1 MTFRSSSHQFR
12 QRPTVQASSPRRFYF
27 LGSGDPT
34 ALVPRIDT
42 PLAITGLG
50 ALSGLGVD
58 IAGHVSAVNEGRTCF
73 RPLADLLGNDSP
85 HRDLPASWI
94 EPRKLL
100 LNRKWAPA
108 SMAALHVARQAIAD
122 AGWTASELECT
133 ALFLGTSRGTA
144 AGWID
149 PWPER
154 RAFPLMAAS
163 NSLHSEPAAAVSIEL
178 GIRGPWQV
186 QASGCAAGLDALGM
200 AALWLSAGLAERALV
215 VAVDLPLSPCLLD
228 SYAATGI
235 LSKNG
240 INDPY
245 SPETTGILPAEAAA
259 AIALERRSHSGSPLL
274 SGYLAN
280 ADAADAIGMPAGAPG
295 VARLLEQALRKF
307 GPPVAL
313 CPHASGTASHA
324 TLEPAAILASLK
336 NSITLC
342 PLKPYTGHGIGG
354 GGLLETAILA
364 AFLRENRLPPPLPHL
379 TCPAG
384 LTMTPPAL
392 PPGATVFKLASAL
405 GGKNSLVALQAS
417 P

>member
-1 MTFRSSSHQFR
+1 MQ
-12 QRPTVQASSPRRFYF
+12 
-27 LGSGDPT
+27 
-34 ALVPRIDT
+34 
-42 PLAITGLG
+42 
-50 ALSGLGVD
+50 
-58 IAGHVSAVNEGRTCF
+58 HVSAVNEGRTCF
-73 RPLADLLGNDSP
+73 RPLAGLLGNDSP

-108 SMAALHVARQAIAD
+108 SMAALHVARQAITD
-122 AGWTASELECT
+122 AGWTAAELENA

-144 AGWID
+144 AGWVD

-154 RAFPLMAAS
+154 RAFSLMAAS

-240 INDPY
+240 VNDPY
-245 SPETTGILPAEAAA
+245 SPDTAGILPAEAAA
-259 AIALERRSHSGSPLL
+259 AITLERGSQHGAPRL

-280 ADAADAIGMPAGAPG
+280 SDAADAIGMPAVAPG
-295 VARLLEQALRKF
+295 VVRLLEQALAKF
-307 GPPVAL
+307 GHPAAL

-324 TLEPAAILASLK
+324 TLEPAAILAALGEG
-336 NSITLC
+336 TALC

-364 AFLRENRLPPPLPHL
+364 AFLRDTRLPPPLPRQA
-379 TCPAG
+379 CPER

-392 PPGATVFKLASAL
+392 SPGATVFKLASAL
-405 GGKNSLVALQAS
+405 GGKNSLIALQA
-417 P
+417 PP

>member
-1 MTFRSSSHQFR
+1 MTR
-12 QRPTVQASSPRRFYF
+12 
-27 LGSGDPT
+27 
-34 ALVPRIDT
+34 
-42 PLAITGLG
+42 
-50 ALSGLGVD
+50 
-58 IAGHVSAVNEGRTCF
+58 HVSAVDAGHTCF
-73 RPLADLLGNDSP
+73 RPLAGLLGKDSP

-108 SMAALHVARQAIAD
+108 SMAALHVARQASAE
-122 AGWTASELECT
+122 AGWTTAELEST

-200 AALWLSAGLAERALV
+200 AALWLSAGLADRALV
-215 VAVDLPLSPCLLD
+215 VAVDLPLSPSLLD

-240 INDPY
+240 VNDPY
-245 SPETTGILPAEAAA
+245 SPDTTGILPAEAAA
-259 AIALERRSHSGSPLL
+259 AVALERGAQPGAPRL

-280 ADAADAIGMPAGAPG
+280 ADAADAIGMPAGAPAVVG
-295 VARLLEQALRKF
+295 LLRQALGKF
-307 GPPVAL
+307 DRPAAL

-324 TLEPAAILASLK
+324 TLEPAAILAALGEG
-336 NSITLC
+336 TVLC
-342 PLKPYTGHGIGG
+342 PLKPYSGHGIGG
-354 GGLLETAILA
+354 GGLLETVILA
-364 AFLRENRLPPPLPHL
+364 AFLRGNRLPQPLPHL
-379 TCPAG
+379 ICPAG
-384 LTMTPPAL
+384 LTMTSPAL
-392 PPGATVFKLASAL
+392 SPAATVFKLASAL
-405 GGKNSLVALQAS
+405 GGKNSLIALQA
-417 P
+417 PP

>member
-1 MTFRSSSHQFR
+1 MQ
-12 QRPTVQASSPRRFYF
+12 
-27 LGSGDPT
+27 
-34 ALVPRIDT
+34 
-42 PLAITGLG
+42 
-50 ALSGLGVD
+50 
-58 IAGHVSAVNEGRTCF
+58 HVSALNEGRTRF
-73 RPLADLLGNDSP
+73 RPLAGLLGNDSP
-85 HRDLPASWI
+85 HRNLPASWI

-108 SMAALHVARQAIAD
+108 SMAALHVARQTISD
-122 AGWTASELECT
+122 AGWTAAELEST

-163 NSLHSEPAAAVSIEL
+163 NSLHSEPAAAISIEL

-235 LSKNG
+235 LSNNG
-240 INDPY
+240 VNDPY
-245 SPETTGILPAEAAA
+245 SPDTTGILPAEAAA
-259 AIALERRSHSGSPLL
+259 AIALERRSPAGAPRL
-274 SGYLAN
+274 SGYLAT

-295 VARLLEQALRKF
+295 VVRLLGQARARF
-307 GPPVAL
+307 GPPAAL

-324 TLEPAAILASLK
+324 TLEPSAILAALGEG
-336 NSITLC
+336 TALC
-342 PLKPYTGHGIGG
+342 PLKPSTGHGIGG

-364 AFLRENRLPPPLPHL
+364 AFLRDTRLPPPLPRL

-384 LTMTPPAL
+384 LTMTSPAL
-392 PPGATVFKLASAL
+392 SPGATVFKLASAL
-405 GGKNSLVALQAS
+405 GGKNSLIALQA
-417 P
+417 PP

>member
-1 MTFRSSSHQFR
+1 MQH
-12 QRPTVQASSPRRFYF
+12 
-27 LGSGDPT
+27 L
-34 ALVPRIDT
+34 
-42 PLAITGLG
+42 
-50 ALSGLGVD
+50 
-58 IAGHVSAVNEGRTCF
+58 SAVNAGRTCF
-73 RPLADLLGNDSP
+73 QPLADLLGTDSP

-94 EPRKLL
+94 ESRKLL

-108 SMAALHVARQAIAD
+108 SMAALHVAREAIID
-122 AGWTASELECT
+122 AGWTAAELEST

-149 PWPER
+149 PWPQR

-200 AALWLSAGLAERALV
+200 AALWLSSGLADRALV

-240 INDPY
+240 VNDPY
-245 SPETTGILPAEAAA
+245 SADTAGILPAEAAA
-259 AIALERRSHSGSPLL
+259 AIALERSSLPGVPRL

-280 ADAADAIGMPAGAPG
+280 ADAADAIGMPSGAPG
-295 VARLLEQALRKF
+295 VVRLLEEARAKF
-307 GPPVAL
+307 GTPAAL

-324 TLEPAAILASLK
+324 TLEPSAIVAALGKGTA
-336 NSITLC
+336 LC
-342 PLKPYTGHGIGG
+342 PLKPSTGHGIGG
-354 GGLLETAILA
+354 GGLLETSILA
-364 AFLRENRLPPPLPHL
+364 AFLRDNRLPPCLPHL

-392 PPGATVFKLASAL
+392 SPGATVFKLASAL
-405 GGKNSLVALQAS
+405 GGKNSLVALQA
-417 P
+417 PP

>member
-1 MTFRSSSHQFR
+1 
-12 QRPTVQASSPRRFYF
+12 
-27 LGSGDPT
+27 
-34 ALVPRIDT
+34 
-42 PLAITGLG
+42 
-50 ALSGLGVD
+50 
-58 IAGHVSAVNEGRTCF
+58 
-73 RPLADLLGNDSP
+73 
-85 HRDLPASWI
+85 
-94 EPRKLL
+94 
-100 LNRKWAPA
+100 
-108 SMAALHVARQAIAD
+108 MAALHVARQAVAE
-122 AGWTASELECT
+122 AGWSGTDLEGT

-200 AALWLSAGLAERALV
+200 AALWLSTGLAERALV

-240 INDPY
+240 VNDPY
-245 SPETTGILPAEAAA
+245 SPDTTGILPAEAAA
-259 AIALERRSHSGSPLL
+259 AVAMEPAPKTGAPRL

-295 VARLLEQALRKF
+295 VVRLLEQALEKL
-307 GPPVAL
+307 GPPAAL

-324 TLEPAAILASLK
+324 ALEPAAIRAALGDGVV
-336 NSITLC
+336 LC
-342 PLKPYTGHGIGG
+342 PLKPHTGHGIGG
-354 GGLLETAILA
+354 GGLLETVILA
-364 AFLRENRLPPPLPHL
+364 AFLRENRFLPPLPGL
-379 TCPAG
+379 ACPAG

-392 PPGATVFKLASAL
+392 SPGATVFKLASAL
-405 GGKNSLVALQAS
+405 GGKNSLIALQV
-417 P
+417 PP

>member
-1 MTFRSSSHQFR
+1 M
-12 QRPTVQASSPRRFYF
+12 
-27 LGSGDPT
+27 
-34 ALVPRIDT
+34 
-42 PLAITGLG
+42 
-50 ALSGLGVD
+50 
-58 IAGHVSAVNEGRTCF
+58 NEGRTCF

-100 LNRKWAPA
+100 TNRKWAPA
-108 SMAALHVARQAIAD
+108 SMAALHVAKQAIAE
-122 AGWTASELECT
+122 AGWTAADLEDT

-149 PWPER
+149 PWPQR

-200 AALWLSAGLAERALV
+200 ASVWLSAGLAERALV
-215 VAVDLPLSPCLLD
+215 IAVDLPLSPCLLD

-245 SPETTGILPAEAAA
+245 SPETAGILPAEASA
-259 AIALERRSHSGSPLL
+259 AIALERSLTSATPRL

-295 VARLLEQALRKF
+295 VVRLLEQAAGKF
-307 GPPVAL
+307 GRPVAL
-313 CPHASGTASHA
+313 CPHASGTATHA
-324 TLEPAAILASLK
+324 ILEPAAILAALGDGMP
-336 NSITLC
+336 LC

-354 GGLLETAILA
+354 GGLLETVILA
-364 AFLRENRLPPPLPHL
+364 SFLRETRLPPPLPHL

-384 LTMTPPAL
+384 VTMTAPAL
-392 PPGATVFKLASAL
+392 FPGATVFKLASAL
-405 GGKNSLVALQAS
+405 GGKNSLIALQAS